1 MPQICT
7 TNRSVCLSVPDNVSR
22 PSDQY
27 MYGYFCFLINWKGT
41 FSFATA
47 MCSMLCI
54 ALLTDWWANK
64 IADVDLCDIGNS
76 NGNGNCYGDD
86 DGDGTSIWL
95 APKALTINAFVMRC
109 VNTVTRP
116 LQLMLT
122 DFISLFM
129 WTVIENLFEYFQTI
143 LFRSGLSVSL

>member
-1 MPQICT
+1 
-7 TNRSVCLSVPDNVSR
+7 
-22 PSDQY
+22 
-27 MYGYFCFLINWKGT
+27 
-41 FSFATA
+41 
-47 MCSMLCI
+47 MLCI

-64 IADVDLCDIGNS
+64 IADVDLCDADNGNS